1 MSPSILPTY
10 KRASLAFERGQGSWL
25 ITKDG
30 DRYLD
35 LGAGIAVNALGHSN
49 SELVEALTYQAN
61 KLWHVSNLYEIP
73 EQQRLADLLVE
84 KSFAETV
91 FFTNSGTESC
101 ELAVK
106 MVRKYWYEKGQEN
119 RVEIITFEGSF
130 HGRSS
135 AGIAAAGGEKLTKG
149 FGPMLPG
156 FVHLPWYNHA

>member
-35 LGAGIAVNALGHSN
+35 LGAGIAVNALGHAN

-73 EQQRLADLLVE
+73 EQQRLGWQPSQTHPQQHPEAATCARPGSQSE
-84 KSFAETV
+84 NPPKE
-91 FFTNSGTESC
+91 NS
-101 ELAVK
+101 
-106 MVRKYWYEKGQEN
+106 
-119 RVEIITFEGSF
+119 
-130 HGRSS
+130 H
-135 AGIAAAGGEKLTKG
+135 
-149 FGPMLPG
+149 
-156 FVHLPWYNHA
+156 NHANL